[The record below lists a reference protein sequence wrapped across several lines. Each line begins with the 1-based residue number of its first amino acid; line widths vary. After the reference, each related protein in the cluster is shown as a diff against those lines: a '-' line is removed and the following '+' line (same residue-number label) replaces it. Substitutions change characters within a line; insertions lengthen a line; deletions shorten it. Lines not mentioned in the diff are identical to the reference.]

1 MRRPTETGLQP
12 EAVGRFHQRWRRWIL
27 VALLFA
33 MPVYGLAGA
42 ISGLMGLSHRHQQ
55 IKGVAATLDGWKD
68 FRRVNIGG
76 IAPPQPH
83 SHSLWQRHHHERSD
97 GSVVALD
104 GQAQDASSGE
114 ASSSGAPAE
123 LMSAARD
130 AFEMFEPVGAR
141 TSWPCAPS
149 KRVATVSVAPLER
162 PPKA

>member
-1 MRRPTETGLQP
+1 MRGSTGTGLQRR
-12 EAVGRFHQRWRRWIL
+12 AVSLFREPLRRYVL
-27 VALLFA
+27 FALLVA

-42 ISGLMGLSHRHQQ
+42 ISGFMGLSHRHQQ
-55 IKGVAATLDGWKD
+55 IKSVAAALDGWQD

-97 GSVVALD
+97 ASVVALD

-114 ASSSGAPAE
+114 SSSFSAPAE
-123 LMSAARD
+123 LMSAAWD

-141 TSWPCAPS
+141 TSWPCEPS